1 MLNKLENKNHEYLID
16 LLTIEGDGS
25 FSCPKCEMTI
35 SPEDKTEKNYKII
48 DTKIVNEKLAELV
61 VACGK
66 CGTTIILTGF
76 QQG

>member
-1 MLNKLENKNHEYLID
+1 
-16 LLTIEGDGS
+16 
-25 FSCPKCEMTI
+25 MTI
-35 SPEDKTEKNYKII
+35 SPEDTTEKNYKII
-48 DTKIVNEKLAELV
+48 DTKIINEKLAELV

>member
-1 MLNKLENKNHEYLID
+1 MLNKLENKNHEYIID
-16 LLTIEGDGS
+16 LVTIEGDGS

-35 SPEDKTEKNYKII
+35 APEDKTEKNYKII
-48 DTKIVNEKLAELV
+48 DTKIINKKLAELV